1 MAGISDWQ
9 QSAVREPSSLAL
21 LAGLIG
27 RSAGFLYRQN
37 QRAMALIHIAD
48 SREEHEHADQGY

>member
-1 MAGISDWQ
+1 MKFIMAGISDWQ

-27 RSAGFLYRQN
+27 RGAGFLYRQN
-37 QRAMALIHIAD
+37 QRAMALIHV
-48 SREEHEHADQGY
+48 GP